1 MEDLMDR
8 TDMRSPSA
16 GANQHGVRDH
26 NERLILSL
34 IQRQGSLPGSDL
46 ARLAGLSPQ
55 TVSVILR
62 SLEHDGFV
70 ERGDPQRGRV
80 GKPSVPMRL
89 AADGVFSVGLKIGRR
104 SSDLVLVDFLGT
116 PIGQLR
122 KTYGYPTPELIL
134 GFLKSGLAVLMSGLS
149 TSEQQRVAGIGV
161 AMPWQI
167 WNWHEVF
174 GAPEAELMLW
184 RDHDIAK
191 EIATFTDLP
200 VYLENDATAACRAE
214 HVFGRGREFR
224 DFAYFYVGSFI
235 GGGLVL
241 NHSVYEGR
249 FGNAGAFGPLPAF
262 GPDGKPCQLL
272 DIASIY
278 RLEAALRRAGFD
290 PAQLWGQP
298 QDWSGFGDILED
310 WIDLSATEMARAA
323 LTVAAVIDME
333 AVLVDGAFP
342 PDVKR
347 RLVTRMR
354 AAMAKSDSRGIAVP
368 ELGEGQVGGNARA
381 LGAACGPVFSRYL
394 LNTHTAL

>member
-1 MEDLMDR
+1 MDQTDL
-8 TDMRSPSA
+8 RSPSA

-34 IQRQGSLPGSDL
+34 IQRQGALPGSDL

-62 SLEHDGFV
+62 SLEHDGFI

-89 AADGVFSVGLKIGRR
+89 AAEGVFSVGLKIGRR
-104 SSDLVLVDFLGT
+104 SSDLMLVDFLGH
-116 PIGQLR
+116 PIGQLQT
-122 KTYGYPTPELIL
+122 TYSHPTPHLIL
-134 GFLKSGLAVLMSGLS
+134 EFLKSGLAELTKRLS
-149 TSEQQRVAGIGV
+149 PAGRQRLAGIGV

-167 WNWHEVF
+167 WNWHDLF
-174 GAPEAELMLW
+174 GAPAEDLQLW
-184 RDHDIAK
+184 HDFDIAK
-191 EIATFTDLP
+191 EISDFTDLP

-214 HVFGRGREFR
+214 HIYGRGRAFR
-224 DFAYFYVGSFI
+224 DFAYFYVGSFV
-235 GGGLVL
+235 GGGIVL
-241 NHSVYEGR
+241 NHSVFEGR

-262 GPDGKPCQLL
+262 GPDGRPCQLL
-272 DIASIY
+272 DVASIY
-278 RLEAALRRAGFD
+278 RLEAALRRSGFD

-298 QDWSGFGDILED
+298 QNWSGFGDILED
-310 WIDLSATEMARAA
+310 WLDLCAKELARAA

-342 PDVKR
+342 PDVRAK
-347 RLVTRMR
+347 LVSRMR
-354 AAMAKSDSRGIAVP
+354 EAMKGLDSRGIVMP
-368 ELGEGQVGGNARA
+368 ELGEGQVGGDARA